1 MVYTQSQLLLEPFLD
16 YFVQAYAHRIGSKTV
31 CKICIKT
38 GIQLIAIVVVTPE
51 ALVFKHGRR
60 MKVAQTCSPSF
71 YSIHNDLFF
80 FFLIESKIDAKIG
93 KVYLFALF
101 VLRNESNVIA
111 SCSSLFFFFF
121 FFFLCSSISAQG
133 S

>member
-1 MVYTQSQLLLEPFLD
+1 MTF
-16 YFVQAYAHRIGSKTV
+16 
-31 CKICIKT
+31 
-38 GIQLIAIVVVTPE
+38 
-51 ALVFKHGRR
+51 
-60 MKVAQTCSPSF
+60 
-71 YSIHNDLFF
+71 FF

-121 FFFLCSSISAQG
+121 FFFFYALPFRPKAHSIEILTVEMP
-133 S
+133 